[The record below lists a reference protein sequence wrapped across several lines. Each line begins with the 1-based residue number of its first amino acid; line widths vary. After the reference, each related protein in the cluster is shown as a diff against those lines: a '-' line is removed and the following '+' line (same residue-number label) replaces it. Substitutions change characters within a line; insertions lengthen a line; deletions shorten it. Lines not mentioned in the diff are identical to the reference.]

1 MATPREPRKDGEATR
16 TRILQAAG
24 ELFAELGQGET
35 SNKAVA
41 AKAEVDL
48 ASINYHFG
56 SRNGLYLAVLDE
68 ARRRFLDIADLQR
81 ITHSQQPAPDKLREV
96 VALVVSKAGHGAENW
111 HLRVLA
117 AEMFTPSPH
126 AQAHLRENAPLRLTL
141 LKAVFSEISGIPV
154 DAPALTR
161 CLLCVTAPWMML
173 LIGPRGGSGVL
184 REILEMPGDAVAAQ
198 IYHFA
203 LAGLHE
209 AGRQYAMNCT
219 NPAQPS
225 R

>member
-1 MATPREPRKDGEATR
+1 MATTQREPRKDGEATR

-24 ELFAELGQGET
+24 ELFAAVGYAEA

-68 ARRRFLDIADLQR
+68 ARRRFLDISDLQR
-81 ITHSQQPAPDKLREV
+81 IILGEQPAAEKLR
-96 VALVVSKAGHGAENW
+96 ALVELVVRKATQRRDNW

-117 AEMFTPSPH
+117 AEILAPSPH
-126 AQAHLRENAPLRLTL
+126 GQAHMQAEAPLKLSL
-141 LKAVFSEISGIPV
+141 LKGLFSEITAIPR
-154 DAPALTR
+154 DDPALTR
-161 CLLCVTAPWMML
+161 CILCVTAPWAML
-173 LIGPRGGSGVL
+173 LIGPRGSTGTL
-184 REILEMPGDAVAAQ
+184 HEILGMPAEDVSAQ
-198 IYHFA
+198 LFSFA
-203 LAGLHE
+203 LAGLQE
-209 AGRQYAMNCT
+209 AGRQH
-219 NPAQPS
+219 AQGIG

>member
-16 TRILQAAG
+16 ARILQAAG
-24 ELFAELGQGET
+24 ELFAELGHGET

-68 ARRRFLDIADLQR
+68 ARRRFLDITELQR
-81 ITHSQQPAPDKLREV
+81 ITLGTQAAPDKLRELV
-96 VALVVSKAGHGAENW
+96 ELVVRKAGNGPESW

-117 AEMFTPSPH
+117 AEIFTPSP
-126 AQAHLRENAPLRLTL
+126 QLRENAPLRLSL
-141 LKAVFSEISGIPV
+141 LKVLCSEISGIPA

-161 CLLCVTAPWMML
+161 CILCVTAPWTML

-184 REILEMPGDAVAAQ
+184 RDILQMPGEVVAGQ
-198 IYHFA
+198 LYSFA
-203 LAGLHE
+203 LAGLQE
-209 AGRQYAMNCT
+209 AGRQYAMEHGN
-219 NPAQPS
+219 
-225 R
+225 

>member
-16 TRILQAAG
+16 LRILQAAG
-24 ELFAELGQGET
+24 ELFAANGQGET

-41 AKAEVDL
+41 ARAEVDL

-68 ARRRFLDIADLQR
+68 ARRRFLDISDLQR
-81 ITHSQQPAPDKLREV
+81 ISAGTQAAADKLRELIE
-96 VALVVSKAGHGAENW
+96 LVVRKAARGPESW

-117 AEMFTPSPH
+117 AEILTPSPL
-126 AQAHLRENAPLRLTL
+126 AQAHLQENAPLRLSL
-141 LKAVFSEISGIPV
+141 LKALLSEISGIPV

-161 CLLCVTAPWMML
+161 CILCVTAPWAML

-184 REILEMPGDAVAAQ
+184 RDILEMPADAVTAQ
-198 IYHFA
+198 LCGFA

-209 AGRQYAMNCT
+209 AGRQYAA
-219 NPAQPS
+219 NPGA
-225 R
+225 